1 MAGSQAGNDLMA
13 LMLSRI
19 GVGIITTDPEGR
31 IEFVSP
37 FAERLTG
44 WRWAEARGRN
54 LTQVFRLTKE
64 GAALPGE
71 PPVPALTT
79 HAARSGGVE
88 ESLLIAR
95 DGQRFAI
102 EHTEAPLR
110 DANGTITSV
119 LIVFN
124 DVSRRNLAAL
134 QLTRQAS
141 YDPLT
146 GLLNRQAFAA
156 NVDRALRETG
166 RAGQAYA
173 LCHID
178 LDQFNLVNNTCGHD
192 AGDDLLQWV
201 GALLREETNQDDVLG
216 RFSGDVFGLLLR
228 RHSLTECRSAAEGL
242 LHRLASFQFSWEDK
256 SFSIGACI
264 GLVPLERESC
274 EVSALLGAAD
284 YACSQAKSEGRNQI
298 HIYQLGS
305 EEFASRQRELEWV
318 ARIKRNLD
326 DRHVTLFAQPIVSL
340 DNGAKVDGSFFEVLL
355 RLRQGGDRVVSAA
368 RVIQAAERYGLMGTI
383 DRWVI
388 KRTLESLGP
397 DAAGHSP
404 RYQTCA
410 LNISGVSLHDPSILD
425 FIHQQLARTK
435 VAPQSVCFELTE
447 TAAVENLAQARWLI
461 QELLAIGCRFALD
474 DFGSGLTSYTHLK
487 DLPVNY
493 LKIAGTFVENIAGS
507 ELDAAMVR
515 SINQIARVL
524 GVQTI
529 AEAVS
534 SDGALETVKAIGVDY
549 AQGNWLAEPRPLA
562 DLLHPPK

>member
-1 MAGSQAGNDLMA
+1 MASPRGDNDLMA

-31 IEFVSP
+31 IDFLSP

-44 WRWAEARGRN
+44 WRWAEARGRH

-79 HAARSGGVE
+79 AVARTGGVE

-110 DANGTITSV
+110 DEAGRITRV

-156 NVDRALRETG
+156 AVERSLREAG
-166 RAGQAYA
+166 RAGHSFA

-201 GALLREETNQDDVLG
+201 AALLREETNQDDVLG
-216 RFSGDVFGLLLR
+216 RFSGDQFAVLLR
-228 RHSLTECRSAAEGL
+228 RRSLTECRATAEGL
-242 LHRLASFQFSWEDK
+242 LRRLASFQFSWEDK
-256 SFSIGACI
+256 SFAVGACI
-264 GLVPLERESC
+264 GMVPLEQEGAK
-274 EVSALLGAAD
+274 VSALLGAAD
-284 YACSQAKSEGRNQI
+284 YACSRAKSAGRNQI
-298 HIYQLGS
+298 HIYQLES
-305 EEFASRQRELEWV
+305 EEFASRQGELEWV

-326 DRHVTLFAQPIVSL
+326 DRHVALYAQPIVPL
-340 DNGAKVDGSFFEVLL
+340 ADGREAGAGAGFFEVLL
-355 RLRQGGDRVVSAA
+355 RLRQGNGAVTSAA

-388 KRTLESLGP
+388 RRTLETL
-397 DAAGHSP
+397 AGERGGAP
-404 RYQTCA
+404 RYRTCA

-425 FIHQQLARTK
+425 YIHQQLARNK
-435 VAPQSVCFELTE
+435 VVPQSICFELTE

-524 GVQTI
+524 GVQTV
-529 AEAVS
+529 AESVS
-534 SDGALETVKAIGVDY
+534 SAGALATVREIGVDY
-549 AQGNWLAEPRPLA
+549 AQGNWLAAPRPLGE
-562 DLLHPPK
+562 LLHPA